1 MECITTTTYSTLING
16 QVQGRIGLRQGNPL
30 SLYLFVLCVE
40 GLSSLI
46 HAARNENVAEGI
58 QITPN
63 CPEVTHLFFGDDS
76 FIFYRAT
83 LTEATIYEEFVNRY
97 CAESGRS
104 VNLKNSCMFFS
115 NNTNPRL
122 RHNISKLLG
131 IKNNT
136 KPEKYLEVGIEFQK
150 TKV

>member
-30 SLYLFVLCVE
+30 SLYLFILCVE

-76 FIFYRAT
+76 FIFYHAT
-83 LTEATIYEEFVNRY
+83 
-97 CAESGRS
+97 
-104 VNLKNSCMFFS
+104 
-115 NNTNPRL
+115 
-122 RHNISKLLG
+122 
-131 IKNNT
+131 
-136 KPEKYLEVGIEFQK
+136 
-150 TKV
+150 